1 MMITIY
7 LKVKFKFKISRKLAV
22 SHSSVLIS
30 NALKLTLKMIKKSA
44 REEISIDSC
53 AMIIS
58 FLLFLNLQLRHEH
71 KKITSSCAASS
82 TEKCE

>member
-7 LKVKFKFKISRKLAV
+7 LKVKFEFKISRKLAV

-44 REEISIDSC
+44 REEI
-53 AMIIS
+53 
-58 FLLFLNLQLRHEH
+58 
-71 KKITSSCAASS
+71 
-82 TEKCE
+82 